1 MHATGYDLE
10 RFRTEPDFLSGVVRF
25 DLPRLGDVRGLDAVH
40 LQCHIGTDTL
50 SLARA
55 GATVTAG
62 ESFGEVEST
71 KSVSDVYS
79 PVSGEVVEV
88 NAILENEP
96 ETINSS
102 PFEDGWLFRA
112 RISEEPS
119 DLLSAEEYTKL
130 T

>member
-1 MHATGYDLE
+1 MSVPTELGYTAKHEWVVIEDGIATVGITSFAAE
-10 RFRTEPDFLSGVVRF
+10 S
-25 DLPRLGDVRGLDAVH
+25 LGDIVYVEVPEVGSEVSADET
-40 LQCHIGTDTL
+40 C
-50 SLARA
+50 
-55 GATVTAG
+55 
-62 ESFGEVEST
+62 GEVEST
-71 KSVSDVYS
+71 KSVSDIYS

-112 RISEEPS
+112 RVSEEPS

-130 T
+130 TEGEE

>member
-1 MHATGYDLE
+1 VSVPTELGYTAKHEWVVIEDGIATVGITSFAAE
-10 RFRTEPDFLSGVVRF
+10 S
-25 DLPRLGDVRGLDAVH
+25 LGDIVYVEVPEVGSEVSADEP
-40 LQCHIGTDTL
+40 C
-50 SLARA
+50 
-55 GATVTAG
+55 
-62 ESFGEVEST
+62 GEVEST

-112 RISEEPS
+112 RVSEEPS

-130 T
+130 TEGEE

>member
-1 MHATGYDLE
+1 MSVPTELGYTAKHEWVVVEDGIATVGITSFAAE
-10 RFRTEPDFLSGVVRF
+10 S
-25 DLPRLGDVRGLDAVH
+25 LGDIVYVEVPEVGSEVSADEP
-40 LQCHIGTDTL
+40 C
-50 SLARA
+50 
-55 GATVTAG
+55 
-62 ESFGEVEST
+62 GEVEST

-88 NAILENEP
+88 NATLENEP

-130 T
+130 TEGEE

>member
-1 MHATGYDLE
+1 MSVPTELGYTAKHEWVVVEDGIATVGITSFAAE
-10 RFRTEPDFLSGVVRF
+10 S
-25 DLPRLGDVRGLDAVH
+25 LGDIVYVEVPEVG
-40 LQCHIGTDTL
+40 
-50 SLARA
+50 SE
-55 GATVTAG
+55 VTAD
-62 ESFGEVEST
+62 EPCGEVEST

-79 PVSGEVVEV
+79 PVSGEVTEV
-88 NAILENEP
+88 NAALENEP

-130 T
+130 TEGEE